1 MSNIPIYN
9 ECKNNNREPDYIHPL
24 LEEILKPTYGVIIYQ
39 EQVMQIAQK
48 LSGFSAAEADILR
61 KAIGKKKRSEVEKQ
75 KMRFIEGAVKNG
87 ISKDVAAG
95 IFLKIEPFAEY
106 GFNKSHAAAYAIIA
120 YQTAFLKTHYPNE
133 FFAASMTMDIS
144 NQKKLAEFY
153 EEINRLKIKV
163 IRPNIN
169 SCFADFRSDQNN
181 FYYALGSIKN
191 VGYEAINNI
200 VEERIKNGKFL
211 SIENFINRVNPKDIN
226 KLQLEGLVK
235 SGAFDEI
242 YENRSALFN
251 SIPKLILKSK
261 SVFENKEANQID
273 LFGDNFQTNDQIVDK
288 NDEWIFEEKLKMEFE
303 AVGFFISNH
312 PLNQYKELYNDFN
325 IINYENF
332 VNNNELKN
340 SNIAATILKIQ
351 EKKTGKGTSYAI
363 VKFSD
368 LSRVFEIFIFSEILE
383 KNRNILIEGNSVI
396 INLIKSI
403 TDDDKKTKKINIL
416 NISSIKEIY
425 NKPINKIEFMLDH
438 LSKMEDLSRHLD
450 TLGNTEVIIKYKF
463 KQKYITLNLQNRRYI
478 DRKIVNSLKKQQIQ
492 SIIH

>member
-1 MSNIPIYN
+1 
-9 ECKNNNREPDYIHPL
+9 
-24 LEEILKPTYGVIIYQ
+24 
-39 EQVMQIAQK
+39 
-48 LSGFSAAEADILR
+48 
-61 KAIGKKKRSEVEKQ
+61 
-75 KMRFIEGAVKNG
+75 MRFIEGAVKNG

-153 EEINRLKIKV
+153 EEIIRLKIKV

-169 SCFADFRSDQNN
+169 SCFADFRSDQKN

-191 VGYEAINNI
+191 VGYEAMNNI
-200 VEERIKNGKFL
+200 VQERIKNGKFI

-242 YENRSALFN
+242 YENRASLFN

-273 LFGDNFQTNDQIVDK
+273 LFGENSFLNEQIVEK
-288 NDEWIFEEKLKMEFE
+288 NEEWLFENKLKKEFE
-303 AVGFFISNH
+303 AVGFFISDH
-312 PLNQYKELYNDFN
+312 PLNQYKELYDDYN
-325 IINYENF
+325 IINYETF
-332 VNNNELKN
+332 FNNNELKN
-340 SNIAATILKIQ
+340 SNIAATILKVQ

-383 KNRNILIEGNSVI
+383 KNRSILVEGNSI
-396 INLIKSI
+396 IISLNKSI
-403 TDDDKKTKKINIL
+403 SNDDKKTKKINVF

-425 NKPINKIEFMLDH
+425 NRPIKKIEFLLDN
-438 LSKMEDLSRHLD
+438 LSKVGDLSQYLNKF
-450 TLGNTEVIIKYKF
+450 GNTEVRIKYKF
-463 KQKYITLNLQNRRYI
+463 KEKFITLNLQNRRYI
-478 DRKIVNSLKKQQIQ
+478 DRKIVDSLKKHQIQ
-492 SIIH
+492 SIIN

>member
-1 MSNIPIYN
+1 
-9 ECKNNNREPDYIHPL
+9 
-24 LEEILKPTYGVIIYQ
+24 
-39 EQVMQIAQK
+39 
-48 LSGFSAAEADILR
+48 
-61 KAIGKKKRSEVEKQ
+61 
-75 KMRFIEGAVKNG
+75 MRFIEGAVKNG

-153 EEINRLKIKV
+153 EEIIRLKIKV

-169 SCFADFRSDQNN
+169 SCFADFRSDQKN

-191 VGYEAINNI
+191 VGYEAMNNI
-200 VEERIKNGKFL
+200 VQERIKNGKFI

-242 YENRSALFN
+242 YENRASLFN

-273 LFGDNFQTNDQIVDK
+273 LFGENSFLNEQIVEK
-288 NDEWIFEEKLKMEFE
+288 NEEWLFENKLKKEFE
-303 AVGFFISNH
+303 AVGFFISDH
-312 PLNQYKELYNDFN
+312 PLNQYKELYDDYN
-325 IINYENF
+325 IINYETF
-332 VNNNELKN
+332 FNNNELKN
-340 SNIAATILKIQ
+340 SNIAATILKVQ

-383 KNRNILIEGNSVI
+383 KNRSILVEGNSVI
-396 INLIKSI
+396 ISLNKSI
-403 TDDDKKTKKINIL
+403 SNDDKKTKKINVF

-425 NKPINKIEFMLDH
+425 NKPINKIEFLLDN
-438 LSKMEDLSRHLD
+438 LSKVGDLSQYLNKF
-450 TLGNTEVIIKYKF
+450 GNTEVRIKYKF
-463 KQKYITLNLQNRRYI
+463 KEKFITLNLQNRRYI
-478 DRKIVNSLKKQQIQ
+478 DRKIVDSLKKHQIQ
-492 SIIH
+492 SIIN

>member
-1 MSNIPIYN
+1 
-9 ECKNNNREPDYIHPL
+9 
-24 LEEILKPTYGVIIYQ
+24 
-39 EQVMQIAQK
+39 
-48 LSGFSAAEADILR
+48 
-61 KAIGKKKRSEVEKQ
+61 
-75 KMRFIEGAVKNG
+75 MRFIEGAVKNG